1 MIIDAH
7 THSFPEGIAVKAI
20 PKMEAMAKSRAYT
33 GGTNSALL
41 ESMEK
46 AEIDVSVLLPVA
58 TNARQVE
65 KLNDIA
71 IKNNEGFTGKGLFS
85 LGAMHPEFEAYS
97 SELKRISKNGI
108 TGIKLHPA
116 YQDTDL
122 DDIRFLR
129 IIEKASELGLTVV
142 IHAGLDIGIMP
153 HNFSSVKHICKVL
166 KEVAPEK
173 FVLAHMG
180 SWKGWDEV
188 EKSLCGE
195 KVYLDTSF
203 SLGSYEPPEGMF
215 VPESETKMLGEEQ
228 FLRIVKKHG
237 ANKILFGTDSPWS
250 EQKSTLEKIKQLIPD
265 EREQAAVLCEN
276 SKRIF
281 EI

>member
-46 AEIDVSVLLPVA
+46 AGIDVSVLLPVA

-97 SELKRISKNGI
+97 SELKRISENGI

-195 KVYLDTSF
+195 KVFLDTSF
-203 SLGSYEPPEGMF
+203 SLGSYEPPEGVF

-228 FLRIVKKHG
+228 FLRIVKKHKTD
-237 ANKILFGTDSPWS
+237 KILFGTDSPWG
-250 EQKSTLEKIKQLIPD
+250 EQKRTLEKIKQLIPD

>member
-7 THSFPEGIAVKAI
+7 THSFPESIAVKAI

-33 GGTNSALL
+33 SGTNGALL
-41 ESMEK
+41 KSMEK

-65 KLNDIA
+65 KLNNIA
-71 IKNNEGFTGKGLFS
+71 INNNEGFTGKGLFS

-97 SELKRISKNGI
+97 SELKRISQNGI

-116 YQDTDL
+116 YQNTDL

-129 IIEKASELGLTVV
+129 IIDKASELGLAVV

-195 KVYLDTSF
+195 KVFLDTSF
-203 SLGSYEPPEGMF
+203 SLGSYEPPEGVF

-228 FLRIVKKHG
+228 FLRIVKKHKTD
-237 ANKILFGTDSPWS
+237 KILFGTDSPWG
-250 EQKSTLEKIKQLIPD
+250 EQKRTLEKIKQLIPD